1 MKKILFGLFATIAF
15 CGTSMAATEYDAF
28 VSTYAVTNATHIG
41 AQISGSAKIE
51 MFVLSNSTT
60 AVQVFSVY
68 ENCASTTTA
77 AKVMEVTVPASSTYK
92 FDFAPTINGN
102 AIPAHTDYCFRKGTA
117 STADD
122 LYLYVKYK

>member
-1 MKKILFGLFATIAF
+1 MKKILIGLFASLAF
-15 CGTSMAATEYDAF
+15 CAPSFAAEDYKAY

-41 AQISGSAKIE
+41 AQISGNAKIE
-51 MFVLSNSTT
+51 RFEISNSST

-77 AKVMEVTVPASSTYK
+77 AKVMEITVPASSTEHREYEV
-92 FDFAPTINGN
+92 TSGNGLPVH
-102 AIPAHTDYCFRKGTA
+102 ADYCFRKGTA

-122 LYLYVKYK
+122 LYLYVKYR